1 MSNISARQ
9 ALVPSNKFDWTKIHL
24 VYFALAAFDLLAIVS
39 GLGLS
44 EWSKTAHKETVHLLD
59 QTNFIRNE
67 ISLDQNFAM
76 KLSAISNDI
85 FLEADSRTGERDL
98 NILRSF
104 DIAMSKP
111 KVFLDKLVKK
121 FPFADSSV
129 PVEDG
134 ATQVEIQMHQ
144 RLNKLDGEV
153 LHSFEKTKTDIDIE
167 IEKMISET
175 QLGLNAYKL
184 GDREKAAA
192 HMSAS
197 DNQFRNVLALSIQSN
212 TDLDHLMQKTVDQS
226 EKTLFKSTWLQY
238 LIGGAIFLMIGLA
251 CAYALFVGRVLKAK
265 YLELQKAHDDSVEN
279 AAMIQEVNEG
289 VTKLNSELA
298 DNIKKLSDAQD
309 ELVKK
314 GRMEQLGQ
322 LTATV
327 AHELRNPLGAVRTSS
342 FLLERK
348 LKDKGMG
355 VESQLLRIS
364 NGVSRCDNIITQL
377 LDFSR
382 TSRVTCKETNLDQWL
397 IKVVEDA
404 SAHLPNMVAITCDL
418 GLEDRNVP
426 VDATRL
432 ERALINMVSNAS
444 EAMVGNGTEPSK
456 IVVQSPE
463 IVIRTAIE
471 DDMVVISVADNGPGM
486 SPEILNKVREPLF
499 TTKSFGT
506 GLGIPAVEQIAHQ
519 HGGSLDISSAPGQ
532 GATFIL
538 RIPLQVEQAVAA

>member
-1 MSNISARQ
+1 MIDSLMRQ
-9 ALVPSNKFDWTKIHL
+9 NLAQASKFDWTKIHL
-24 VYFALAAFDLLAIVS
+24 VYFALAAFDLLAIIS

-44 EWSKTAHKETVHLLD
+44 EWSKNAHRQTVQLLD

-67 ISLDQNFAM
+67 ISLEENFAM

-85 FLEADSRTGERDL
+85 FLEADSRKGERDL

-111 KVFLDKLVKK
+111 KVLLDKLVKK
-121 FPFADSSV
+121 FPYADRSV
-129 PVEDG
+129 PVEVG
-134 ATQVEIQMHQ
+134 ATEIETQMHQ
-144 RLNKLDGEV
+144 RLSKLDSDV
-153 LHSFEKTKTDIDIE
+153 LHGFEKTKADIDAE
-167 IEKMISET
+167 VEKMISET
-175 QLGLNAYKL
+175 QLALNAYKL

-192 HMSAS
+192 HMSVS

-212 TDLDHLMQKTVDQS
+212 ADLDHLMQQTVERS

-238 LIGGAIFLMIGLA
+238 LIGGSIFFMIGLA

-279 AAMIQEVNEG
+279 AAAIQGVNEG
-289 VTKLNSELA
+289 VTRLNSELA
-298 DNIKKLSDAQD
+298 DNIKKLSNAQD

-355 VESQLLRIS
+355 VEAQLLRIS

-382 TSRVTCKETNLDQWL
+382 TSRVICKETNLDQWL
-397 IKVVEDA
+397 IKVIEDA
-404 SAHLPNMVAITCDL
+404 STQLPSMVAITCDL
-418 GLEDRNVP
+418 GLNDLKVP

-432 ERALINMVSNAS
+432 ERAIVNMVSNAS

-463 IVIRTAIE
+463 IIIRTAIE
-471 DDMVVISVADNGPGM
+471 GNMAVISVIDNGLGM
-486 SPEILNKVREPLF
+486 TPEILAKVREPLF

-506 GLGIPAVEQIAHQ
+506 GLGIPAIEQIAHQ
-519 HGGSLDISSAPGQ
+519 HGGSLDISSTPGH
-532 GATFIL
+532 GATFTL
-538 RIPLQVEQAVAA
+538 RVPLFVEEAAAA